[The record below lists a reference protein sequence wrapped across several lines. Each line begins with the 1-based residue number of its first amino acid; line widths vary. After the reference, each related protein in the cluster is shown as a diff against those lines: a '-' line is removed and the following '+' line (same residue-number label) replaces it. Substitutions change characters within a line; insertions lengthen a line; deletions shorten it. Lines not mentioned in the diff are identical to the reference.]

1 MSKSSIVSPA
11 TGAYRQ
17 MLRLALPVLAEQLL
31 FSLVLLTDVWL
42 TGRFLKEAPQLAA
55 IGLIAYLLWFL
66 NSLFDFVTI
75 GATALT
81 ARFVGAQKLSDARL
95 AMNQSILIGIAL
107 ACMVTLF
114 GFLVA
119 NPAIHML
126 GLESDAAALA
136 LRYLDYI
143 LPVVPAI
150 MFQRV
155 GIAALRGAGDMVTAF
170 WVMTTVNLVNIL
182 VSCTLVIGLGP
193 FPSLKW
199 DGLAIGTAAAYVTG
213 ALLVLGILFR
223 GRSGLRLEIG
233 LLKPLVSMMARLLK
247 IGIPGGFD
255 VISVIGCN
263 LWFVSLINR
272 LGNEAAA
279 AHNVAIR
286 LESLGF
292 LPGAAFSLA
301 ATTLAGQYLGAR
313 QSQHASRSVLHACL
327 TACGIMTSV
336 GIAFYFGGLQLAGF
350 FLAPE
355 DTVIARLSADLLR
368 IAGLAMLPLGIE
380 MVLIGALRGAGD
392 TRWPLCFTFVG
403 FLGIRIPLTYV
414 AIDILDWGVVG
425 AWYAMLIDLVARCV
439 MVLFRFFHGG
449 WKNIQV

>member
-1 MSKSSIVSPA
+1 
-11 TGAYRQ
+11 

-31 FSLVLLTDVWL
+31 FSLVMLTDVWL
-42 TGRFLKEAPQLAA
+42 TGRFLREAPQLAA

-81 ARFVGAQKLSDARL
+81 ARFVGAKKIADAKIAL
-95 AMNQSILIGIAL
+95 NQAILIGIAL
-107 ACMVTLF
+107 AIIVTLL
-114 GFLVA
+114 GFLIA
-119 NPAIHML
+119 KPAVLIL
-126 GLESDAAALA
+126 GLESKAAALA
-136 LRYLDYI
+136 VRYLDYI

-170 WVMTTVNLVNIL
+170 WVMTIVNLVNIV

-193 FPSLKW
+193 FPSLQW

-213 ALLVLGILFR
+213 ALLVLIILIR
-223 GRSGLRLEIG
+223 GRSGLRIELH
-233 LLKPLVSMMARLLK
+233 LLKPIFSMIGRLLK
-247 IGIPGGFD
+247 IGIPGGLD

-301 ATTLAGQYLGAR
+301 ATTLAGQYLGAGEPHR
-313 QSQHASRSVLHACL
+313 AARSVLHACF
-327 TACGIMTSV
+327 TACGIMTTV
-336 GIAFYFGGLQLAGF
+336 GIAFYFGGSQLAGF

-355 DTVIARLSADLLR
+355 DTAIAALSSQLLR
-368 IAGLAMLPLGIE
+368 IAGLAMLPLAIE

-392 TRWPLCFTFVG
+392 TRWPLVFTFVG
-403 FLGIRIPLTYV
+403 FLGIRIPLTYL
-414 AIDILDWGVVG
+414 AIDVFEWGVVG
-425 AWYAMLIDLVARCV
+425 AWYAMLVDLVARCL
-439 MVLFRFFHGG
+439 MVLYRFYHGG
-449 WKNIQV
+449 WKNINV

>member
-1 MSKSSIVSPA
+1 
-11 TGAYRQ
+11 

-31 FSLVLLTDVWL
+31 FCLVMLTDVWL

-81 ARFVGAQKLSDARL
+81 ARFVGAKKIAEARM
-95 AMNQSILIGIAL
+95 AMNQAVFIGVLL
-107 ACMVTLF
+107 AIVVTLL
-114 GFLVA
+114 GFLLTK
-119 NPAIHML
+119 PAVLLL
-126 GLESDAAALA
+126 GLESKAATLA
-136 LRYLDYI
+136 VRYLDYI

-150 MFQRV
+150 MLQRV

-170 WVMTTVNLVNIL
+170 WVMTIVNLVNIF
-182 VSCTLVIGLGP
+182 VSCTFVIGIGP
-193 FPSLKW
+193 FPALKW
-199 DGLAIGTAAAYVTG
+199 DGLAIGTATAYITG
-213 ALLVLGILFR
+213 ALLVLVILIR
-223 GRSGLRLEIG
+223 GRSGLWLELRLLTPNLSMIG
-233 LLKPLVSMMARLLK
+233 RLLK

-255 VISVIGCN
+255 VLSVIGCN

-301 ATTLAGQYLGAR
+301 ATTLAGQYLGAGEPQR
-313 QSQHASRSVLHACL
+313 ATRSVLHACA
-327 TACGIMTSV
+327 TACGIMITV
-336 GIAFYFGGLQLAGF
+336 GFVFYFGGLQLADF

-355 DTVIARLSADLLR
+355 DTSIALLSAQLLR
-368 IAGLAMLPLGIE
+368 IAGLAMLPLAIE

-392 TRWPLCFTFVG
+392 TRWPLFFTFVG

-414 AIDILDWGVVG
+414 AIDILEWGVVG
-425 AWYAMLIDLVARCV
+425 AWYAMLIDLTARCL
-439 MVLFRFFHGG
+439 MVLYRFFHGG
-449 WKNIQV
+449 WKRIGV

>member
-1 MSKSSIVSPA
+1 MSESSPVSST

-17 MLRLALPVLAEQLL
+17 MVRLVLPVLAEQLL
-31 FSLVLLTDVWL
+31 FSLVMLTDVWL

-81 ARFVGAQKLSDARL
+81 ARFVGARKLSDARA
-95 AMNQSILIGIAL
+95 AMNQAILLGILL
-107 ACMVTLF
+107 ACVVTVF
-114 GFLVA
+114 GFLIA
-119 NPAIHML
+119 KPAVHLL
-126 GLESDAAALA
+126 GLESKAAMLA
-136 LRYLDYI
+136 VRYLDYI

-155 GIAALRGAGDMVTAF
+155 GIASLRGAGDMVTAF
-170 WVMTTVNLVNIL
+170 WVMTIVNFVNIL

-199 DGLAIGTAAAYVTG
+199 DGLAIGTATAYLTG
-213 ALLVLGILFR
+213 ALLVLVILVR
-223 GRSGLRLEIG
+223 GRSGLKIEIR
-233 LLKPLVSMMARLLK
+233 LLKPIFSMMGRLLK
-247 IGIPGGFD
+247 VGIPGGFD
-255 VISVIGCN
+255 VISIIGCN

-301 ATTLAGQYLGAR
+301 ATTLAGQYLGAG
-313 QSQHASRSVLHACL
+313 QPQLASRSVLHACV

-336 GIAFYFGGLQLAGF
+336 GVVFYFGGLQLAGF

-355 DTVIARLSADLLR
+355 DTAIAMLSAELLR
-368 IAGLAMLPLGIE
+368 VAGLAMLPLAIE

-392 TRWPLCFTFVG
+392 TRWPLCFTFIG

-414 AIDILDWGVVG
+414 AIEVYDWGVVG
-425 AWYAMLIDLVARCV
+425 AWYAMLVDLMARCL
-439 MVLFRFFHGG
+439 MVLYRFYHGG

>member
-1 MSKSSIVSPA
+1 MPKVSSVSA
-11 TGAYRQ
+11 TEGVYKK

-75 GATALT
+75 GVTALT
-81 ARFVGAQKLSDARL
+81 ARFVGAQKISDARL
-95 AMNQSILIGIAL
+95 AMNQAIVLGIIL
-107 ACMVTLF
+107 ACVVTLL
-114 GFLVA
+114 GFLFA
-119 NPAIHML
+119 EPAVQVL
-126 GLESDAAALA
+126 GLESTAAALA
-136 LRYLDYI
+136 VRYLDYI

-150 MFQRV
+150 MLQRV

-170 WVMTTVNLVNIL
+170 WVMTVVNFVNIL

-199 DGLAIGTAAAYVTG
+199 DGLAIGTAVAYITG
-213 ALLVLGILFR
+213 ALLVLVILIR
-223 GRSGLRLEIG
+223 GRSGLKIESS
-233 LLKPLVSMMARLLK
+233 LLKPFFSMMSRLLK
-247 IGIPGGFD
+247 IGIPGGLD

-301 ATTLAGQYLGAR
+301 ATTLAGQYLGAGDPHR
-313 QSQHASRSVLHACL
+313 ASRSVLHACL
-327 TACGIMTSV
+327 TACGIMTTV
-336 GIAFYFGGLQLAGF
+336 GIAFYFGGLKLASF

-355 DTVIARLSADLLR
+355 DTAIALMSAQLLQ
-368 IAGLAMLPLGIE
+368 IAGLAMLPLAIE

-392 TRWPLCFTFVG
+392 TKWPLCFTFIG
-403 FLGIRIPLTYV
+403 FLGIRIPLTYL
-414 AIDILDWGVVG
+414 ALDIFDWGVVG
-425 AWYAMLIDLVARCV
+425 AWYAMLIDLVARCL
-439 MVLFRFFHGG
+439 MVLYRFYHGG